1 MNSRVLSYISVVVCL
16 VLGSLLIALRHHAR
30 QTAKLAEEESV
41 WSLTYAIDFEPVE
54 KGASINI
61 YIPYDTPHCE
71 VLVGKPTHLG
81 LRSERR
87 GNRIVATAPQPG
99 GPYKINAE
107 FELRL
112 SPRADVVPRPGNGVS
127 LARRPRPLPARRR
140 RQHHP
145 VR

>member
-54 KGASINI
+54 KGASLNI

-71 VLVGKPTHLG
+71 VRVGKPTHLG

-112 SPRADVVPRPGNGVS
+112 SPRSDLSRADDDGIP
-127 LARRPRPLPARRR
+127 LARRPRPLPACRRR
-140 RQHHP
+140 EFHS